1 MFSTTLCYVEKDGCY
16 LMLHRVKK
24 QGDLNKDKWIGLGG
38 KLEEGE
44 SPEDCVLREVRE
56 ESGLT
61 LTDYRYRGL
70 VTFVSDEWGTEWM
83 HLFTAT
89 DFVGELIPCDEGNL
103 EWVPLDKVN
112 TLHLW
117 EGDKIFLKLLQEN
130 TPFFSLKLV
139 YQGDTLTKAVLNG
152 ETIRGEGGYCGK
164 REKFHVCKAKTAY
177 TEKCVFS
184 PFFAYNFIKFH

>member
-44 SPEDCVLREVRE
+44 SPEDCVCREVWE

-89 DFVGELIPCDEGNL
+89 GFTGELTACSEGDL
-103 EWVPLDKVN
+103 EWVPIDKVN

-117 EGDKIFLKLLQEN
+117 EGDKIFLQLLQQN

-139 YQGDTLTKAVLNG
+139 YQGDELKKAVLD
-152 ETIRGEGGYCGK
+152 GK
-164 REKFHVCKAKTAY
+164 
-177 TEKCVFS
+177 
-184 PFFAYNFIKFH
+184 PLIG

>member
-1 MFSTTLCYVEKDGCY
+1 MKNTTLCYIEKDDSY

-44 SPEDCVLREVRE
+44 SPEDCVCREVWE

-89 DFVGELIPCDEGNL
+89 GFTGELTACSEGDL
-103 EWVPLDKVN
+103 EWVPIDKVN

-117 EGDKIFLKLLQEN
+117 EGDKIFLQLLQQN

-139 YQGDTLTKAVLNG
+139 YQGENLKKAVLD
-152 ETIRGEGGYCGK
+152 GK
-164 REKFHVCKAKTAY
+164 
-177 TEKCVFS
+177 
-184 PFFAYNFIKFH
+184 PLIG

>member
-44 SPEDCVLREVRE
+44 SPEDCVCREVWE

-89 DFVGELIPCDEGNL
+89 GFTGELTACSEGDL
-103 EWVPLDKVN
+103 EGVPIDKVN

-117 EGDKIFLKLLQEN
+117 EGDKIFLQLLQQN

-139 YQGDTLTKAVLNG
+139 YQGENLKKAVLD
-152 ETIRGEGGYCGK
+152 GK
-164 REKFHVCKAKTAY
+164 
-177 TEKCVFS
+177 
-184 PFFAYNFIKFH
+184 PLIG

>member
-44 SPEDCVLREVRE
+44 SPEDCVCREVWE

-89 DFVGELIPCDEGNL
+89 GFTGELTACSEGDL
-103 EWVPLDKVN
+103 EWVPIDKVN

-117 EGDKIFLKLLQEN
+117 EGDKIFLQLLQQN
-130 TPFFSLKLV
+130 TPLFSLKLV
-139 YQGDTLTKAVLNG
+139 YQGENLKKAVLD
-152 ETIRGEGGYCGK
+152 GK
-164 REKFHVCKAKTAY
+164 
-177 TEKCVFS
+177 
-184 PFFAYNFIKFH
+184 PLIG